1 MMILLPEYAI
11 NCCSIACSRHL
22 GSGALSSD
30 DGKQVK
36 LYAGKT
42 RRDWGSYVF
51 FFLVNFS
58 PVLYYLKTWNRLQL
72 ATKLLRH
79 FPKKRCFEL
88 PWERVPPTPPPLTL
102 LGRLLVP
109 TNLKASGTT
118 LNRGSGEGGPLKGIS
133 HLFKKEQIKP
143 CSWDVFFPEVSQ
155 LILSPIV
162 ASYKPW
168 AYTFLKG
175 VLGGLYPRG
184 LKIRGIFFLLI
195 RRWAYINGWE
205 L

>member
-30 DGKQVK
+30 DGKRVK

-58 PVLYYLKTWNRLQL
+58 PVLYYLKTWNRLQS

-88 PWERVPPTPPPLTL
+88 PWERVPPPLPPWHCWVVSECPQTL
-102 LGRLLVP
+102 RPAVQHWIGGVGRGDHWKVFH
-109 TNLKASGTT
+109 TF
-118 LNRGSGEGGPLKGIS
+118 
-133 HLFKKEQIKP
+133 FKKEQIKP